1 MSCRIIGLAGRM
13 RSGKGS
19 LADICEKYGYK
30 RLYFALPLKNIC
42 SKFLHVSIDELNRLK
57 NEKIGIDVD
66 FTNDAVDFFS
76 EETDIPK
83 EIVERVIKGRHVSS
97 VRAMLQVIG
106 TDLIRTFNM
115 DWHVNK
121 IRDMIEPNNK
131 YVIEDIRFPN
141 EKQLVEDLGGDNW
154 FVVRPQINDVS
165 HHISEESLKWQDFGD
180 KVIVNNKSLEY
191 LEMTWE
197 NFLLNYER
205 STEVRQK
212 YIVDISL
219 KGIDKWNGH
228 VDEAFTLL
236 DSLFISPYYFQYERK
251 ELDRNMIKSFE
262 INERNQAVIEYGE
275 SFIIIANPLVIEDLK
290 LILN

>member
-30 RLYFALPLKNIC
+30 RLYFALQLKNIC

-97 VRAMLQVIG
+97 VRDMLQVIG

-115 DWHVNK
+115 DWYVNK

-205 STEVRQK
+205 SMEVRQK

-275 SFIIIANPLVIEDLK
+275 SFIIIANPFVIEDLK

>member
-83 EIVERVIKGRHVSS
+83 EIVEMVINGRHVSS
-97 VRAMLQVIG
+97 VRDMLQVIG

-205 STEVRQK
+205 SMEVRQK